1 MYKVYYYDAS
11 QYVVNK
17 VFNTLTEATDFALKQ
32 SKESVDS
39 ILEIKHHDDKT
50 SYTQD

>member
-1 MYKVYYYDAS
+1 MYKVYYYDTS

-17 VFNTLTEATDFALKQ
+17 VFNTLIEATDFAIKQ

-39 ILEIKHHDDKT
+39 ILEIKHYDDKT
-50 SYTQD
+50 PYTQD

>member
-1 MYKVYYYDAS
+1 MYKVYYYNS
-11 QYVVNK
+11 NQFVVNK

-50 SYTQD
+50 PYTQD

>member
-17 VFNTLTEATDFALKQ
+17 IFKTLTEATDFALKQ

>member
-1 MYKVYYYDAS
+1 MYKVYYYNS
-11 QYVVNK
+11 NQFVVNK

>member
-1 MYKVYYYDAS
+1 MYKVYYYNS
-11 QYVVNK
+11 NQFVVNK

-32 SKESVDS
+32 SKETVDS

>member
-1 MYKVYYYDAS
+1 MYKVYYYDTS
-11 QYVVNK
+11 QFVVNK

-39 ILEIKHHDDKT
+39 ILEIKHYDDKT

>member
-1 MYKVYYYDAS
+1 MYKVYYYNS
-11 QYVVNK
+11 NQFVVNK

-32 SKESVDS
+32 SKETVDS

-50 SYTQD
+50 PYTQD

>member
-1 MYKVYYYDAS
+1 MYKVYYYDTS
-11 QYVVNK
+11 QFVVNK
-17 VFNTLTEATDFALKQ
+17 IFKTLTEATDFALKQ

>member
-17 VFNTLTEATDFALKQ
+17 IFKTLTEATDFALKQ

-39 ILEIKHHDDKT
+39 ILEIKHYDNKT
-50 SYTQD
+50 PYTQN

>member
-1 MYKVYYYDAS
+1 MYKVYYYNTN

-17 VFNTLTEATDFALKQ
+17 VFKTFTEATDFALKQ

-39 ILEIKHHDDKT
+39 ILEIKHYDDKT
-50 SYTQD
+50 TYTQD

>member
-1 MYKVYYYDAS
+1 MYKVYYYDTS
-11 QYVVNK
+11 QFVVNK